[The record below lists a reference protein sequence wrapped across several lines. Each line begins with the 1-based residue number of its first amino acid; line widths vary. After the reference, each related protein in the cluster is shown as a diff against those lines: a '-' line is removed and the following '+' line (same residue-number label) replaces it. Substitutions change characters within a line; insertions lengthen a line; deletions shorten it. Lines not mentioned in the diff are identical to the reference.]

1 MTYSSGGLIEANDF
15 NTFNGG
21 TVANV
26 SGQINTV
33 WSTGTGNA
41 GYGQTAVSN
50 VSIGDTISAGSD
62 PGLGPVSN
70 TQWRALVN
78 NLNSSRLHQTGSSSG
93 ITAPGFGDTI
103 TFFSTL
109 STQLTNAYTD
119 RLTAATTGSTS
130 TGTNDTWN
138 PSVAHNVTLNQFRDC
153 NIVFGSSDQA
163 RYFFNAGGRIAMIYS
178 AVDNSG
184 ANARSVNMRDM
195 VNQVGGFNT
204 YRGYSNSGRTG
215 TGGSISVND
224 TGAGYYNATTSAVTF
239 IKNDDTVAPY
249 NTSYVQV
256 RRFYAGATT
265 NGALGNQ
272 LVFRLYLYS
281 PADDI
286 YGGSINITVTSRCDI
301 TFPSTTYLSDSWGTP
316 TISYDSA

>member
-1 MTYSSGGLIEANDF
+1 MTYASGGLIQASDF

-21 TVANV
+21 SVANV

-41 GYGQTAVSN
+41 GYGQTAGSN
-50 VSIGDTISAGSD
+50 VSVSGTINASD
-62 PGLGPVSN
+62 WTTLF
-70 TQWRALVN
+70 N
-78 NLNSSRLHQTGSSSG
+78 NLNAARKHQLAGSYSNLTVPASG
-93 ITAPGFGDTI
+93 GTI
-103 TFFSTL
+103 TYNSSL

-138 PSVAHNVTLNQFRDC
+138 PSVGATTALDTFRDC

-215 TGGSISVND
+215 AGGSFSVNN
-224 TGAGYYNATTSAVTF
+224 TGVGYYNTTSSVVTF
-239 IKNDDTVAPY
+239 IQNDDTVAPY
-249 NTSYVQV
+249 NLSYVRVQH
-256 RRFYAGATT
+256 FYIGLTT
-265 NGALGNQ
+265 NGANGNQ
-272 LVFRLYLYS
+272 VTFRLYLYS
-281 PADDI
+281 PADDS

-316 TISYDSA
+316 TISYNSV